1 MTLEAILIWV
11 IVGAVAGIL
20 ADMVVGGIGVGLLGA
35 IIVGIIGA
43 FIGGWLFNALGIV
56 TGSNILWD
64 ILVAFVGAVIL
75 LLIIRLVRRA

>member
-1 MTLEAILIWV
+1 MTLEAVLIWV

-43 FIGGWLFNALGIV
+43 FIGGWLFSALGIV
-56 TGSNILWD
+56 TGTNILWD